1 MPHTPS
7 PRPHLLRYV
16 ASRGIQLLCIE
27 RAYGQD
33 VAGNR
38 NRMRTSSGRL
48 LFHNERTLCAPRLAN
63 AVSHITRGAKSFAPA
78 TVALA
83 LAVACTP
90 TVNQIRIE
98 AGPAAFK
105 PVFVLTDTTG
115 HAPSSTIYGL
125 SVIPCGA
132 DTAVWQIAASGSNRA
147 PMRIAYGDSLP
158 GYVVHVGPRVLRPG
172 CYDVFVTDGRQA
184 RFRLDGIG
192 HISGAAA
199 RDTGSR

>member
-1 MPHTPS
+1 M
-7 PRPHLLRYV
+7 R
-16 ASRGIQLLCIE
+16 RG
-27 RAYGQD
+27 
-33 VAGNR
+33 
-38 NRMRTSSGRL
+38 SGHL

-63 AVSHITRGAKSFAPA
+63 AVSHITIRSRSFKLA

-83 LAVACTP
+83 LALACTP
-90 TVNQIRIE
+90 PVNQIGVE
-98 AGPAAFK
+98 AGAAAFK

-115 HAPSSTIYGL
+115 HAPSGTIYGL

-158 GYVVHVGPRVLRPG
+158 GYIVHVGPRVLRPG

-192 HISGAAA
+192 HLTGAAV
-199 RDTGSR
+199 RDTASR